1 MNGHTRR
8 GATDQNAKI
17 PRIRFVAQEQER
29 LILLI
34 PILHAIHVYMQ
45 YLIHMQKGL
54 WNLWIR
60 NEARES
66 SLIDTE

>member
-1 MNGHTRR
+1 MNGHKRR
-8 GATDQNAKI
+8 GTTDQNAKI
-17 PRIRFVAQEQER
+17 PRPRFIAPQQ

-34 PILHAIHVYMQ
+34 SILHAIHVYMQ